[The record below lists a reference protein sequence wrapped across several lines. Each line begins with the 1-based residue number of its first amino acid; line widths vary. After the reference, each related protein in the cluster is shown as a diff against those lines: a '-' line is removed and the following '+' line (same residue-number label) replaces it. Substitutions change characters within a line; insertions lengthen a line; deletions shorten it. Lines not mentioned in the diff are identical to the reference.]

1 MPELAEVETVR
12 RQIDKILKNRKIKE
26 VIFDPTDRFMFA
38 FAKPEQVKKALQ
50 GAKVLGTGRRGKY
63 FWIKLDRKPW
73 PIIHLGMSGNV
84 AFLEPKKK
92 NGHQKAWGGAALW
105 NEHAKTPRERLW
117 FSRLLLIFQGGFE
130 MAVTD
135 PRRFGRMWL
144 AENPEA
150 HPKIRALGFDPLID
164 FPKAQDL
171 FTKLQ
176 KRKKAIKSVLLDQ
189 SLFAGIG
196 NWLADEILY
205 HARLSPHRTASQLT
219 AAEVKN
225 LHKALL
231 MVVKKSVAVGAD
243 YEKFPK
249 NWLFHHRWGK
259 SKTAKTSRGQKI
271 IHEDIG
277 ARTAA
282 WVPDWQK

>member
-12 RQIDKILKNRKIKE
+12 RQIDKVLKNKKIKE
-26 VIFDPTDRFMFA
+26 VVLDPNDKYMFA
-38 FAKPEQVKKALQ
+38 FAKTNEVEKVLT
-50 GAKVLGTGRRGKY
+50 GAKILGTGRRGKY
-63 FWIKLDRKPW
+63 FWIKLNRKPW
-73 PIIHLGMSGNV
+73 PMIHLGMSGNV

-105 NEHAKTPRERLW
+105 NDHAKTPRERLW
-117 FSRLLLIFQGGFE
+117 FSRLLLIFEGGFE

-135 PRRFGRMWL
+135 PRRFGRLWL
-144 AENPEA
+144 SEDPET
-150 HPKIRALGFDPLID
+150 HPKIKALGFDPLID
-164 FPKAQDL
+164 FPTAKEL
-171 FTKLQ
+171 GLKLQ
-176 KRKKAIKSVLLDQ
+176 KRKKSIKSVLLDQ

-205 HARLSPHRTASQLT
+205 HARISPHRLANELKSQ
-219 AAEVKN
+219 EVKK
-225 LHKALL
+225 LHDSLL
-231 MVVKKSVAVGAD
+231 MVVKKAVAVSAN

-249 NWLFHHRWGK
+249 DWLFHHRWGK

-282 WVPDWQK
+282 WVPGWQK